1 MAELY
6 VYYRAKAENASH
18 LQVRANY
25 MQAQL
30 ARTLGISAFLKRRPV
45 EKEGFHTWMEVYP
58 AVPDGFPELLQA
70 AVQEAGLPKLI
81 DGERHIEIFE
91 DKSTCA

>member
-1 MAELY
+1 MPELY
-6 VYYRAKAENASH
+6 VYYRAKIENAAL
-18 LQVRANY
+18 LQARTNY

-30 ARTLGISAFLKRRPV
+30 ARTLGTSAFLKRRPV

-58 AVPDGFPELLQA
+58 AIPEGFAERLQS
-70 AVQEAGLPKLI
+70 AVQEAGLPELI

-91 DKSTCA
+91 DRSACA